1 MLDSDG
7 LAAVLAECRTMSAAA
22 VAARVQ
28 RAVEE
33 FGDAPLSDDMAI
45 LVLRATA

>member
-1 MLDSDG
+1 
-7 LAAVLAECRTMSAAA
+7 
-22 VAARVQ
+22 VQ